1 MASRLVLQQLG
12 RRVAIGSPA
21 TATATASG
29 SGLSAPARAFSS
41 GSTNGP
47 TVASNSQVFF
57 LGSSSISFN
66 SCLYSIY
73 YYCIKVPCS
82 AFAFSIRALYIQI
95 LYLVTKSI
103 FPLEMLKLSLLL
115 ITFLLMYY
123 ICMPTGPW
131 SLHRGKV
138 IPISGNSKAEERSEQ
153 HGYSIEP
160 HHKEV
165 ITGRCT
171 RHQEPAAS
179 SGQVL
184 DALGLGAF
192 YGFLGGFMLHFVIS
206 KSQTDNGGS
215 QW

>member
-12 RRVAIGSPA
+12 RRVTIGSPA

-47 TVASNSQVFF
+47 TVASNSQFFF

-103 FPLEMLKLSLLL
+103 LPLEMLKLSLLL

-131 SLHRGKV
+131 SLHRGKA

-160 HHKEV
+160 HHEEV

-171 RHQEPAAS
+171 TPPGT
-179 SGQVL
+179 SGEFGTGPRR
-184 DALGLGAF
+184 AGLG
-192 YGFLGGFMLHFVIS
+192 YILWLPWWLHASFCYLKIA
-206 KSQTDNGGS
+206 NR
-215 QW
+215 